1 MTPFPLHFHWLVND
15 LHVCAGPPSN
25 GQPWCLDVDVWRPE
39 TGEGEFML
47 WDANSPWGLVRR
59 DPRSR
64 TIMSVSP
71 VGRERDLLIVAEQG
85 IGDIIQQLRY
95 VPPVAAQFSRVR
107 IQCNPELH
115 RLIRLQ
121 APGMV
126 MEPVTPDQALADP
139 PKARV
144 SLMRMGALC
153 SDPSRGAAYLTAARR
168 PGAHLAERPQ
178 AGLRVGLNWSANRR
192 GLAWDIKSI
201 PLGLLERL
209 VADHP
214 DVRWV
219 SVQWG
224 DDETALDAAPWAS
237 GIERCGRSVRD
248 VADLAEIIAGLDL
261 LITIDSAPAH
271 VAGALG
277 VPVWTLL
284 SNPCSWRWGLDSE
297 ETALYRSMRLIRQT
311 VSGDW
316 PECLARM
323 SEQLRQAGHST
334 DPFRAKDGAPAP
346 EPGPVAPGARNGPA
360 PVSLSDALDQCE
372 RHPSLRAA
380 FVARPLE
387 FLEAQGVRLWPRDYR
402 GLNQVFKAM
411 VDFHGGFSWCSPLK
425 SLQSATF
432 NTTVT
437 S

>member
-25 GQPWCLDVDVWRPE
+25 GQVWCLDVDVWRPS

-47 WDANSPWGLVRR
+47 WDANTPWGLVRR

-71 VGRERDLLIVAEQG
+71 VERERDLLIVAEQG

-115 RLIRLQ
+115 RLIRQQDL
-121 APGMV
+121 AI
-126 MEPVTPDQALADP
+126 EPVTPDQALADP
-139 PKARV
+139 PKVRV
-144 SLMRMGALC
+144 PLMRMGALC
-153 SDPSRGAAYLTAARR
+153 SDPCRGDAYLAVTRSAANLARR
-168 PGAHLAERPQ
+168 SHP
-178 AGLRVGLNWSANRR
+178 GLRVGLNWSANRR
-192 GLAWDIKSI
+192 GVARDIKSI
-201 PLGLLERL
+201 PLDLLERL
-209 VADHP
+209 VGDHP
-214 DVRWV
+214 GISWV

-224 DDETALDAAPWAS
+224 DDETALDARRWAS
-237 GIERCGRSVRD
+237 DIERCGRTVRD
-248 VADLAEIIAGLDL
+248 VADLAEVIAGLDL

-284 SNPCSWRWGLDSE
+284 SKPCSWRWGLDSE
-297 ETALYRSMRLIRQT
+297 ETALYRSMRLIRQA
-311 VSGDW
+311 VFDDW
-316 PECLARM
+316 AECLARV
-323 SEQLRQAGHST
+323 SGLLSQAGHSA
-334 DPFRAKDGAPAP
+334 DVFGARGATAAG
-346 EPGPVAPGARNGPA
+346 EPGPASLYESGGQAS
-360 PVSLSDALDQCE
+360 VSLSDALDQCG

-380 FVARPLE
+380 FVAQPLE
-387 FLEAQGVRLWPRDYR
+387 FLESQGVRLWPRDYR
-402 GLNQVFKAM
+402 SLNQIFKAM

-432 NTTVT
+432 NTTVA